1 MDFKE
6 LVLKYGV
13 SEDKVDGLLAELKQ
27 NKIFFSAEENMDV
40 RYPKLK
46 ADNDANISK
55 LNEANALIDQLKKS
69 SKGNEDL
76 QKKVTEYE
84 EKISKIEEE
93 NKKLKIESA
102 TKVALLQA
110 GGDDIDYLLYKLR
123 ENNDLKLNDE
133 GNVDGLEGIIN
144 TMKTTMPNQ
153 FKSSAKKIEE
163 NKLDDKKHD
172 DGTPSVTKE
181 EFNKMGYQ
189 SRVKLRESN
198 PELYAELI
206 K

>member
-55 LNEANALIDQLKKS
+55 LNEANALIEQLKKS

-84 EKISKIEEE
+84 DKISKIEEE

-163 NKLDDKKHD
+163 NKLDDKKN
-172 DGTPSVTKE
+172 DGGSTITKE
-181 EFNKMGYQ
+181 DFNKMTYAQ
-189 SRVKLRESN
+189 RNELFKTNREAYD
-198 PELYAELI
+198 ELA
-206 K
+206 KK